1 MIKENPIAMR
11 DALIEKIWRE
21 MKKDKNIFFV
31 SADFGSPVLDK
42 VRQDFPDQ
50 FVNVGVAEQNLIN
63 ISVGLALEGYQVFCY
78 AIAPFIPMRCYEQ
91 IRVSIALLSEVR
103 PMNINL
109 IAVGAGVSY
118 AISGPTH
125 QCYEDISLMRALPNF
140 TVLSP
145 SDHISS
151 GHIFDYCRKNISP
164 KYIRLD
170 VKPLEV
176 VYKSEKPNINMGF
189 YIHNSGMDLCFI
201 ATGYMLHTAFEVSNK
216 LTEIGIK
223 STVID
228 MLNITHFSKKDFLD
242 TIKKFPKIIT
252 MEEGFSGRGG
262 LDSMIFD
269 LVANNSIQTSVLNIG
284 VSPNYTFEIGT
295 RSELHH
301 EVGISPEVVFKKVK
315 KFFFRH

>member
-1 MIKENPIAMR
+1 MKIITPIAMR
-11 DALIEKIWRE
+11 DALIESIWIK

-42 VRQDFPDQ
+42 IRGDYPNQ

-63 ISVGLALEGYQVFCY
+63 ISVGLALEGYTVFVY

-145 SDHISS
+145 SDHIVSKQM
-151 GHIFDYCRKNISP
+151 FDYCINNKTP

-170 VKPLEV
+170 VQPLPV
-176 VYKSEKPNINMGF
+176 LYEKYTADISLGF
-189 YIHNSGMDLCFI
+189 YEYNTYAGDICFI
-201 ATGYMLHTAFEVSNK
+201 STGYMTHTALKVAQELDSKV
-216 LTEIGIK
+216 
-223 STVID
+223 TVID
-228 MLNITHFSKKDFLD
+228 IFNLTNFSYEKLKGILSLYSKVVTF
-242 TIKKFPKIIT
+242 
-252 MEEGFSGRGG
+252 EEGFYGIGG
-262 LDSMIFD
+262 LDAMIFNMLSD
-269 LVANNSIQTSVLNIG
+269 KNTRVLNIG
-284 VSPNYTFEIGT
+284 VRPKYTFKIGN
-295 RSELHH
+295 RAELHE
-301 EVGISPEVVFKKVK
+301 EVGISVESILKKLK
-315 KFFFRH
+315 DNFN